1 MENQFHEGDLV
12 WAKVNHHLWWLGIIN
27 HKLPLST
34 DGKKVES
41 LATITNFDDLRFVER
56 EDVRIWNCHR
66 DDDSESLT
74 SSNNTTTMQ
83 SEAIY
88 LLQ

>member
-27 HKLPLST
+27 HEPPLST

-56 EDVRIWNCHR
+56 EDGFGIAIEMMTVRAR
-66 DDDSESLT
+66 
-74 SSNNTTTMQ
+74 
-83 SEAIY
+83 
-88 LLQ
+88 

>member
-27 HKLPLST
+27 HEPSLST

-56 EDVRIWNCHR
+56 KDGKSTDNHLIFFYH
-66 DDDSESLT
+66 
-74 SSNNTTTMQ
+74 
-83 SEAIY
+83 
-88 LLQ
+88 LLIIFYHI